1 MKKLKDKTG
10 VMDETKVTIEPFPA
24 MYVFG
29 EKGENLPKNAVKD
42 FETLEKIFAEAI
54 KN

>member
-1 MKKLKDKTG
+1 LYDFLAKNFQLDVKKLKDKTG

-29 EKGENLPKNAVKD
+29 EKVKICPKMR
-42 FETLEKIFAEAI
+42 
-54 KN
+54 